1 MILVFL
7 CSCTIQNSIICSEA
21 HIEDNVILK
30 DYIVGFRCTVS
41 CNSKSP
47 SLAPPTKSCD
57 LTTAEAKGETFVR
70 ESEEINL

>member
-30 DYIVGFRCTVS
+30 DYIVGFCCTLS

-47 SLAPPTKSCD
+47 LLAPPTKSCD

-70 ESEEINL
+70 ESEEIN